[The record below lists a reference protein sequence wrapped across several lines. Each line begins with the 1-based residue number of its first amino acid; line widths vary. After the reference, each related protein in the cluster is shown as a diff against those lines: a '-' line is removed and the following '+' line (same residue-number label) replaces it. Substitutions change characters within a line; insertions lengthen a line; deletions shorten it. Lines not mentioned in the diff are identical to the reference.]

1 MALTPEDVENVV
13 FDTTRFKMGYDV
25 TQVDEFLEKVQKELE
40 HLQNELDLARNGNIS
55 TGGQSIETRSPVEV
69 LTLAQQALT
78 AATNEAERL
87 VRDARA
93 RAAAISSSV
102 ESEKAQIEAQIK
114 KLEAIEIEYR
124 NRLRNWLSGMLN
136 DLGVELDK
144 SSEDTNPV
152 SVITSAPENN

>member
-25 TQVDEFLEKVQKELE
+25 QQVDDFLEKVQNEIE
-40 HLQNELDLARNGNIS
+40 FLQNELIMAKNGSSLSS
-55 TGGQSIETRSPVEV
+55 TSGVDPRSPVEV

-124 NRLRNWLSGMLN
+124 NRLRTWLTGMLS
-136 DLGVELDK
+136 DLGSELD
-144 SSEDTNPV
+144 SNQDDTNEV
-152 SVITSAPENN
+152 NIITSVPENN